1 MYTIALIDE
10 DPPSVF
16 PRGMYIMR
24 LLQPGSGIV
33 A

>member
-1 MYTIALIDE
+1 MALIDDE
-10 DPPSVF
+10 PPSVF

-24 LLQPGSGIV
+24 LLQPASGKV